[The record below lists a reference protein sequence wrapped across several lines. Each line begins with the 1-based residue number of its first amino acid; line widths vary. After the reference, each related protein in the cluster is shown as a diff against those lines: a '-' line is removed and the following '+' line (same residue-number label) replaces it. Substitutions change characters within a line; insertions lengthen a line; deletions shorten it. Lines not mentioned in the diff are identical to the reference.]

1 MAARW
6 CQAPGCGR
14 ELPAKRR
21 RFCSD
26 TCRRR
31 GQRYERITET
41 EQAGQA
47 VVRMIASL
55 SRRAGASDI
64 DVLGVLWE
72 VRASADQ
79 ATADAI
85 GELHGRGLSW
95 AVLAEAV
102 GVRDRQTLC
111 QWYQRRAG
119 RPGVSDPL
127 TPGSRSPGGWP

>member
-6 CQAPGCGR
+6 CQAPGCDR
-14 ELPAKRR
+14 ELPASRK

-26 TCRRR
+26 LCRRR

-47 VVRMIASL
+47 VVRMITAL

-72 VRASADQ
+72 VRAAADQ

-85 GELHGRGLSW
+85 GELHARGLSW
-95 AVLAEAV
+95 AALAEAV
-102 GVRDRQTLC
+102 GVRDRQTLYD
-111 QWYQRRAG
+111 WWRR
-119 RPGVSDPL
+119 RRVQPGVSELL
-127 TPGSRSPGGWP
+127 TPNPRSPGGWS